1 MKKDLYYKLLN
12 ILTENNK
19 YVTLSFLSNE
29 LGVSSKTV
37 RNYLS
42 DKEFLSLIYPCTLD
56 KKPHNGI
63 KLVGTKDEILKLKRL
78 VFDNNICDVQDE
90 EYETKHILNVLFR
103 SKDACA
109 GKILA
114 DELYKSRGSI
124 NKNIEFIKKYLNKFN
139 IDMKTKEN
147 VGIWIEG
154 DESNIRDAYKNFIC
168 EDLEKN
174 ININK
179 SKIIKNNFNYIDFI
193 SKHFSNLNIDNILNS
208 ISYSEKI
215 IGNKFTEN
223 DRIIILIKIS
233 ILIERLLINKTIS
246 NNNIKLKDTKE
257 YLAAE
262 IIRLNLERDYPI
274 NIGLDEV
281 FEISEYILSAR
292 SQKETL
298 FEDNYFDISII
309 KKFLN
314 RVSDFLDIKLDKDE
328 TLINNLT
335 LHIRPAIRRLKYGVT
350 SENPLLKDI
359 RYEYSD
365 IYLAVLTSIEEIEK
379 EENIAFD
386 INEIGYICLHIV
398 AAINRNKK
406 GKYIKACIICDGGV
420 TITKYIESIIS
431 SEIKE
436 IYIERSITSSELE
449 DDILNSYD
457 VLIDTTS
464 NTYSRYI
471 NNMIKIKSIVDENDI
486 SIIHHWILNRQI
498 SFNTS
503 QNTNFKDTV
512 FLFDDDCE
520 NQEKLILKYGN
531 YLEESSYVREG
542 FVKSIFEREK
552 KASTLIGKGIAV
564 PHGYREYVKKSVML
578 IIRLKN
584 KILWG
589 SEYVD
594 MVFLLAINFDYE
606 DENKKIF
613 RKLYHIIGDS
623 EKLYKLKNAEDI
635 KTIKMLFFDDN
646 KEVRKMRLSEIV
658 CEENINLSLEAVDKK
673 DAFIKTAEIFYKN
686 GIISNV
692 NDYVNAVV
700 KREEEFSTGIGYGL
714 AIPHA
719 KCSAVKKPAVAIVRL
734 KNDIEYKSFDDEPI
748 RMLFM
753 IAVLEQGA
761 DEHIKILSTLSRK
774 FMHEEF
780 RNALKGAETASDI
793 ISVLNEI

>member
-1 MKKDLYYKLLN
+1 M
-12 ILTENNK
+12 
-19 YVTLSFLSNE
+19 
-29 LGVSSKTV
+29 
-37 RNYLS
+37 
-42 DKEFLSLIYPCTLD
+42 
-56 KKPHNGI
+56 
-63 KLVGTKDEILKLKRL
+63 
-78 VFDNNICDVQDE
+78 
-90 EYETKHILNVLFR
+90 
-103 SKDACA
+103 
-109 GKILA
+109 
-114 DELYKSRGSI
+114 
-124 NKNIEFIKKYLNKFN
+124 
-139 IDMKTKEN
+139 
-147 VGIWIEG
+147 
-154 DESNIRDAYKNFIC
+154 
-168 EDLEKN
+168 
-174 ININK
+174 
-179 SKIIKNNFNYIDFI
+179 
-193 SKHFSNLNIDNILNS
+193 
-208 ISYSEKI
+208 
-215 IGNKFTEN
+215 
-223 DRIIILIKIS
+223 
-233 ILIERLLINKTIS
+233 
-246 NNNIKLKDTKE
+246 
-257 YLAAE
+257 
-262 IIRLNLERDYPI
+262 
-274 NIGLDEV
+274 
-281 FEISEYILSAR
+281 
-292 SQKETL
+292 
-298 FEDNYFDISII
+298 
-309 KKFLN
+309 
-314 RVSDFLDIKLDKDE
+314 
-328 TLINNLT
+328 
-335 LHIRPAIRRLKYGVT
+335 
-350 SENPLLKDI
+350 
-359 RYEYSD
+359 
-365 IYLAVLTSIEEIEK
+365 
-379 EENIAFD
+379 
-386 INEIGYICLHIV
+386 
-398 AAINRNKK
+398 
-406 GKYIKACIICDGGV
+406 
-420 TITKYIESIIS
+420 
-431 SEIKE
+431 
-436 IYIERSITSSELE
+436 
-449 DDILNSYD
+449 
-457 VLIDTTS
+457 
-464 NTYSRYI
+464 
-471 NNMIKIKSIVDENDI
+471 
-486 SIIHHWILNRQI
+486 NRQI

-658 CEENINLSLEAVDKK
+658 CEENISLSLEAVDKK

-686 GIISNV
+686 GVISNV

-753 IAVLEQGA
+753 IAVPEQGA

>member
-1 MKKDLYYKLLN
+1 M
-12 ILTENNK
+12 
-19 YVTLSFLSNE
+19 
-29 LGVSSKTV
+29 
-37 RNYLS
+37 
-42 DKEFLSLIYPCTLD
+42 
-56 KKPHNGI
+56 
-63 KLVGTKDEILKLKRL
+63 
-78 VFDNNICDVQDE
+78 
-90 EYETKHILNVLFR
+90 
-103 SKDACA
+103 
-109 GKILA
+109 
-114 DELYKSRGSI
+114 
-124 NKNIEFIKKYLNKFN
+124 
-139 IDMKTKEN
+139 
-147 VGIWIEG
+147 
-154 DESNIRDAYKNFIC
+154 
-168 EDLEKN
+168 
-174 ININK
+174 
-179 SKIIKNNFNYIDFI
+179 
-193 SKHFSNLNIDNILNS
+193 
-208 ISYSEKI
+208 
-215 IGNKFTEN
+215 
-223 DRIIILIKIS
+223 
-233 ILIERLLINKTIS
+233 
-246 NNNIKLKDTKE
+246 
-257 YLAAE
+257 
-262 IIRLNLERDYPI
+262 
-274 NIGLDEV
+274 
-281 FEISEYILSAR
+281 
-292 SQKETL
+292 
-298 FEDNYFDISII
+298 
-309 KKFLN
+309 
-314 RVSDFLDIKLDKDE
+314 
-328 TLINNLT
+328 
-335 LHIRPAIRRLKYGVT
+335 
-350 SENPLLKDI
+350 KDI

-753 IAVLEQGA
+753 IAVPEQGA